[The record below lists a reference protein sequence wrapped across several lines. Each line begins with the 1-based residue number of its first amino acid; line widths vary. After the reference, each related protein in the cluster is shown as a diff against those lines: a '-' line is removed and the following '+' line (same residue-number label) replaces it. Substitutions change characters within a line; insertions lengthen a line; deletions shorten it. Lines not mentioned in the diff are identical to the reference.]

1 VGWGQGRIKTTAC
14 GYLGGCTLSE
24 RLQLFVQDNT
34 GKHARGVDSII
45 QQITKTFSMSQHI
58 HTPIS
63 DHMRKL
69 ILINYA
75 VTVGIEL
82 IEPRQ
87 NVCVLEGLSH
97 NHKRAPDFVAGCTI
111 KNKIS
116 MPILFYLSMKLI
128 IVTAAVIHA
137 RKRQMKIRCDFICLD
152 EIVQLQIFPNFNSTH
167 QFRPPLLSVSKSRKI
182 SDILPLKLAGLTDEK
197 SPCTSIPVASF
208 RRLCSRA
215 CLMQHF
221 ARSLS
226 FSSRIP
232 CHSRT

>member
-1 VGWGQGRIKTTAC
+1 MLLCFAYHTVNRGKWQNVYQVFLCSCESMLLCVNNCAYAWVLKLEKKLTFFSGENDAEWYYNHANMEYRIWHTESPFWDRPREVGGGQGRIKTTVC

-97 NHKRAPDFVAGCTI
+97 NHKRAPDFVAAMHNH
-111 KNKIS
+111 K
-116 MPILFYLSMKLI
+116 
-128 IVTAAVIHA
+128 
-137 RKRQMKIRCDFICLD
+137 
-152 EIVQLQIFPNFNSTH
+152 
-167 QFRPPLLSVSKSRKI
+167 
-182 SDILPLKLAGLTDEK
+182 
-197 SPCTSIPVASF
+197 
-208 RRLCSRA
+208 
-215 CLMQHF
+215 
-221 ARSLS
+221 
-226 FSSRIP
+226 
-232 CHSRT
+232 